1 MEFQM
6 RQQRGFSL
14 MELMVAVTIIGI
26 IVAIALPSY
35 NSHMLNTRRTAA
47 TACVVEMAQFME
59 RVYTTSM
66 DYSRNNAGVETVLPD
81 SSCRNDLTAFYTLS
95 LEPTA
100 QTFTLTATPIGA
112 QENDTSC
119 GVLTLDQAGART
131 AAGSGAAA
139 KVRECW

>member
-1 MEFQM
+1 M

-26 IVAIALPSY
+26 IVAVALPSY
-35 NSHMLNTRRTAA
+35 NSHLLNTRRTTAA
-47 TACVVEMAQFME
+47 ACMVEMAQFME

-66 DYSRNNAGVETVLPD
+66 NYGLNAGAATVLPN
-81 SSCRNDLTAFYTLS
+81 SSCRNDLATFYTMS
-95 LEPTA
+95 LITTP

-112 QENDTSC
+112 QVKDSKC
-119 GVLTLDQAGART
+119 GILTVTQTGART

>member
-1 MEFQM
+1 M

-26 IVAIALPSY
+26 IVAVALPSY
-35 NSHMLNTRRTAA
+35 NSHMLNTRRTTA
-47 TACVVEMAQFME
+47 TSCVVEMAQFME

-66 DYSRNNAGVETVLPD
+66 DYSKNNAGVATALPN
-81 SSCRNDLTAFYTLS
+81 SSCRTDLTPFYTLS
-95 LEPTA
+95 LVATA

-112 QENDTSC
+112 QLKDTNC
-119 GVLTLDQAGART
+119 AVLTLNHAGTRT
-131 AAGSGAAA
+131 AAGSDVPA

>member
-59 RVYTTSM
+59 RVYTTNM
-66 DYSRNNAGVETVLPD
+66 DYSRNNAGVATVLPN

-100 QTFTLTATPIGA
+100 QTFILTATPIGA
-112 QENDTSC
+112 QEKDTSC
-119 GVLTLDQAGART
+119 GVLTLDQAGVRT
-131 AAGSGAAA
+131 AAGSGAAD

>member
-6 RQQRGFSL
+6 QQQRGFNL

-26 IVAIALPSY
+26 IVAVALPSY
-35 NSHMLNTRRTAA
+35 SNYMLNTRRTAV
-47 TACVVEMAQFME
+47 TACMVEMAQFME

-66 DYSRNNAGVETVLPD
+66 DYGTNAGADTVLPN
-81 SSCRNDLTAFYTLS
+81 SSCRNDLAPFYTLD
-95 LEPTA
+95 LPAPTQQA
-100 QTFTLTATPIGA
+100 FILTATPIGA
-112 QENDTSC
+112 QEKDTSC
-119 GVLTLDQAGART
+119 GILTLNQAGTRT

>member
-1 MEFQM
+1 M

-26 IVAIALPSY
+26 IVAVALPSY
-35 NSHMLNTRRTAA
+35 NSHMLNTRRTAS

-66 DYSRNNAGVETVLPD
+66 DYSKNNAGVATALPN
-81 SSCRNDLTAFYTLS
+81 SSCRTDLTPFYTLS
-95 LEPTA
+95 LDVTA

-112 QENDTSC
+112 QAKDTNC
-119 GVLTLDQAGART
+119 GILTLDQAGART
-131 AAGSGAAA
+131 AAGSGTAA

>member
-6 RQQRGFSL
+6 QQQRGFNL
-14 MELMVAVTIIGI
+14 MELMIAVTIIGI
-26 IVAIALPSY
+26 IVAVAVPSY
-35 NSHMLNTRRTAA
+35 NNHMINTRRTAS

-66 DYSRNNAGVETVLPD
+66 NYGLNAGAATVLPNT
-81 SSCRNDLTAFYTLS
+81 SCRNDLQNFYTMS
-95 LEPTA
+95 LVTTP

-112 QENDTSC
+112 QAKDTKC
-119 GVLTLDQAGART
+119 GVLTLNQAGNRT
-131 AAGSGAAA
+131 AAGSGTAA